1 MNVSVFYLIF
11 DAIKNISPHKI
22 RGYFGR
28 RYDDYIL
35 LHHHLKDNKILYRY
49 PLVQYKKIQDKYYI
63 IGLNE
68 GADILKSIWLD
79 TNNIVIDG
87 QIILLNEKEIIYK
100 NFEIKTIDNMRNYKF
115 ETPWLALNQE
125 NHENYKL
132 MLFDERKQKL
142 KSILIS
148 NIISFCKAVN
158 YTVTEQIRCEV
169 NISTTQAQ
177 LKGIEMTAFTG
188 EFRVNF
194 ALPDFIG
201 LGKSVARGFGV
212 INKK

>member
-11 DAIKNISPHKI
+11 DVIKNIPPHKI

-35 LHHHLKDNKILYRY
+35 LHHHLKNNKFLYRY
-49 PLVQYKKIQDKYYI
+49 PLVQYKKIHDKYYI

-68 GADILKSIWLD
+68 GADILKNIWFD
-79 TNNIVIDG
+79 TNNIVIDE
-87 QIILLNEKEIIYK
+87 QILPLNEKEIIYK
-100 NFEIKTIDNMRNYKF
+100 NFEIKTTDNFHHYKF

-125 NHENYKL
+125 NYENYKL
-132 MLFDERKQKL
+132 MLFGERRRKL
-142 KSILIS
+142 ESILIG

-169 NISTTQAQ
+169 NISTIQAQ

-194 ALPDFIG
+194 VLPDFIG

-212 INKK
+212 IARI